1 MPKGLVRQFNM
12 FARENKSLIQKA
24 LTSATNVGEA
34 LIPEHLEEVITNTIV
49 RLSPEIAMVTPRFD
63 PQKFH
68 RIAA

>member
-34 LIPEHLEEVITNTIV
+34 LFISAFY
-49 RLSPEIAMVTPRFD
+49 R
-63 PQKFH
+63 
-68 RIAA
+68 

>member
-1 MPKGLVRQFNM
+1 MPKGLVRQFNKYAM
-12 FARENKSLIQKA
+12 ENKSLIQKA

-63 PQKFH
+63 AQKFH
-68 RIAA
+68 RSAA